1 MQVRK
6 GGFAPADFSCFLLL
20 ICIIN
25 AEKIMPTK
33 FLIAL
38 AFLICF
44 RISVFAQTTEI
55 TMLNIGLNAAG
66 DVLIITPNG
75 KKIGYDA
82 GAKKNYEEIKDST
95 VSTARDREP
104 VYRIPVGETNKDLTI
119 RVFGKTRLTKG
130 DLAISGDGFIMR
142 VTGLALEPKN
152 IFTIVL
158 RPDLSKI
165 QFSANFVVAAPTF
178 NVAIDPPAATDP
190 SYIFKL
196 TRSKLAL
203 KKTIT
208 IALDLT
214 TSTLNFS
221 DDGLPRNTYSLTVTK
236 IDATG
241 TEKTFANPK
250 IVSAKANRFQFDFKI
265 WDEKTNGCLKIDK
278 NASGFSDE
286 KCEK

>member
-1 MQVRK
+1 
-6 GGFAPADFSCFLLL
+6 
-20 ICIIN
+20 
-25 AEKIMPTK
+25 MPTK

-82 GAKKNYEEIKDST
+82 GAKKNYEEIKDAT

-130 DLAISGDGFIMR
+130 DLAISGEGFTMR
-142 VTGLALEPKN
+142 VIGLALEPGK
-152 IFTIVL
+152 IFTIVIS
-158 RPDLSKI
+158 PDLSNI
-165 QFSANFVVAAPTF
+165 QFSANAIVAAPNF
-178 NVAIDPPAATDP
+178 SFAVDPPVATDP
-190 SYIFKL
+190 SYIFKI

-203 KKTIT
+203 KKTIA

-214 TSTLNFS
+214 AATLSFS
-221 DDGLPRNTYSLTVTK
+221 DNGLPKNTYSLNAAK
-236 IDATG
+236 INADG
-241 TEKTFANPK
+241 TERNFTSPK
-250 IVSAKANRFQFDFKI
+250 IFSAKTNQFQFDFKH
-265 WDEKTNGCLKIDK
+265 WDEKINGCLKIDK
-278 NASGFSDE
+278 NANGFSDE